1 MSRRIGTRKAVPK
14 TDGTEAAEGY
24 TVGFRRPPAATRFKP
39 GVSGN
44 PTGRPKG
51 CKNITMRVRDEM
63 TAPVAIREGE
73 KIRKVPMIVAVALR
87 QLQNAIK
94 GNERAATAAFQ
105 MARQMGLLQDPTP
118 DSAEAPSYSTTRRS
132 PTKRCRKRLAEAR
145 GKHSMLT
152 CCSALTPKPTVLSC
166 SSCSAFTRMIWQ
178 AACLKRA
185 AGNI

>member
-1 MSRRIGTRKAVPK
+1 MSRRIGTRKAVSK

-118 DSAEAPSYSTTRRS
+118 DSAEAPVFSDADKKILDQLLNRRHG
-132 PTKRCRKRLAEAR
+132 RKHR
-145 GKHSMLT
+145 
-152 CCSALTPKPTVLSC
+152 
-166 SSCSAFTRMIWQ
+166 
-178 AACLKRA
+178 
-185 AGNI
+185 